1 VVEVVSTFELLFAP
15 RWLGGEEVIVV
26 VGVVAVVAVV
36 GVGVAVE
43 VALAVAIVAVAVAVA
58 VEVEVEVEVAVDI
71 PGEEDL
77 AELAS
82 VALLPESSCGNSCT
96 SNTVMKL

>member
-43 VALAVAIVAVAVAVA
+43 VALAVAIVAVAVAV
-58 VEVEVEVEVAVDI
+58 EVEVEVAVDI